1 MLTWVWLVPL
11 LFSIGGSRPD
21 VYLRRTARSRGLARQ
36 SGVRVRCAAWVL
48 WLALGAVSV
57 PALAESGHGREPGQ
71 ALPRRGAWRALK
83 EARRAEKKGE
93 WGRAYL
99 YYALAAAQDPGD
111 VTGAWARSLALR
123 TRALEDL
130 DYLPPDLASD
140 EAAEPAPSDEFLG
153 VISEEELKEAQKLE
167 PPVRLQPRRRNL
179 TLDLEGDARK
189 IYATFAAA
197 FGLRVVFDADFQ
209 PGKPTRFRLEDAGFS
224 EALRIV
230 RAATGTFIVPV
241 SSNVF
246 LVARDTPQKRQALEP
261 TMAQVIPIPETVS
274 VQEAQELARAV
285 QQVMDIRRLVIDSGR
300 RLVLVRDRVSK
311 VLPAAEL
318 FRSLMAPR
326 PEVVIEVEFLET
338 ADNSTLNYGFNP
350 PTSLIVSFL
359 PGAIPLA
366 APITLNLFGLTVADA
381 ELIASMS
388 RNSTRSL
395 LRAQLRSVS
404 GQPATLH
411 VGDRFPVQVN
421 AYLGNVSGPGK
432 VYVPPPQINF
442 EDLGVV
448 VKVTPYVHGDDAV
461 TLEVEAEFKVL
472 AGTALNGIPVIANRT
487 FQATTRLKEG
497 EWAVMSGLMKASEA
511 RTITGLW
518 GLASIP
524 YLGPL
529 FRKTTTERK
538 DGRTLLVLKPT
549 IVRAPSAGQLTSPVW
564 VGSET
569 RPLTIVD
576 PDSPPA

>member
-1 MLTWVWLVPL
+1 MRWTCALWIL
-11 LFSIGGSRPD
+11 S
-21 VYLRRTARSRGLARQ
+21 LAC
-36 SGVRVRCAAWVL
+36 G
-48 WLALGAVSV
+48 
-57 PALAESGHGREPGQ
+57 PAFAPAHAQPSSGREAKQ
-71 ALPRRGAWRALK
+71 VLPRRGAWKALK

-111 VTGAWARSLALR
+111 LTGAWARSLALR
-123 TRALEDL
+123 TKALQDL
-130 DYLPPDLASD
+130 DYLPPGLDIED
-140 EAAEPAPSDEFLG
+140 GEEPEISDEFLG
-153 VISEEELKEAQKLE
+153 TITDQELKEAQKLE
-167 PPVRLQPRRRNL
+167 PPVTLRPRRRRV
-179 TLDLEGDARK
+179 TLELEGDIRK
-189 IYATFAAA
+189 VYETFASE
-197 FGLRVVFDADFQ
+197 FGLRVVFDADFR
-209 PGKPTRFRLEDAGFS
+209 PGKPVRFRLEEADFP
-224 EALRIV
+224 EALRIL
-230 RAATGTFIVPV
+230 RAATGTFVVPV
-241 SSNVF
+241 SETVF
-246 LVARDTPQKRQALEP
+246 LVAQDTQRKRQELEH

-285 QQVMDIRRLVIDSGR
+285 QQVMDIRRLVIDASR
-300 RLVLVRDRVSK
+300 RLVLVRDRVSR

-326 PEVVIEVEFLET
+326 PEVVVQVEFLET
-338 ADNSTLNYGFNP
+338 ADNSTLSYGFNP
-350 PTSLIVSFL
+350 PTSLIFSFL

-381 ELIASMS
+381 ELVASMS
-388 RNSTRSL
+388 RNSTRTL
-395 LRAQLRSVS
+395 LRAELRSVS
-404 GQPATLH
+404 GQQATLH
-411 VGDRFPVQVN
+411 VGDRFPIQVN
-421 AYLGNVSGPGK
+421 AYLGDVAGPGK

-497 EWAVMSGLMKASEA
+497 EWAVMSGLMRASEA

-518 GLASIP
+518 GLANIP
-524 YLGPL
+524 YLGAL
-529 FRKTTTERK
+529 FRKTTKERE

-549 IVRAPSAGQLTSPVW
+549 IVRAPTVGPLTSPVW

-569 RPLTIVD
+569 RPVTIID
-576 PDSPPA
+576 PESPPA